1 MALVKSTGMAVA
13 VVFGLT
19 LAVSFWLEVAEPIRS
34 TGWSGS
40 GEQWLALASLVFG
53 GCATFVAGGALFAL
67 TTRYGETIESPR
79 ASSKQS
85 TFFHL
90 IGTRRG

>member
-19 LAVSFWLEVAEPIRS
+19 LVFSFWWEVAEPIRG
-34 TGWSGS
+34 TNWSGS
-40 GEQWLALASLVFG
+40 GEQWLALTSLLFG

-67 TTRYGETIESPR
+67 LRHGR
-79 ASSKQS
+79 A
-85 TFFHL
+85 
-90 IGTRRG
+90 R